1 MIKVLRCLP
10 LCLAITVSIVVS
22 GCQNVQTKHS
32 RIGNSHIKN
41 LPPSLGK
48 VFRYFKGQH
57 LAGDKIYPESLYDV
71 LVIDPAWVNISLSKG
86 WEQEYQASKDQTAL
100 AFFSGPTFELANTE
114 LGAVPQ
120 GDLKTASGFIPSGN
134 KAAAKQRAY
143 VAITKDGR
151 LDFGYGEFNLK
162 NSDYYKI
169 FIGGLH
175 AFTNNFIA
183 TPPSYKGVY
192 KEIAQSD
199 IRLVYGLRQDGMLEL
214 IETRDGMPREQL
226 ARLVSAR
233 RLLAAYLPDHASK
246 SRLIIP
252 RVRPWSS
259 AHADWI
265 TGGRPNITAMPYLLR
280 ITIDPRVRT

>member
-1 MIKVLRCLP
+1 MIRVLHCLP
-10 LCLAITVSIVVS
+10 LCLGITASIIVC
-22 GCQNVQTKHS
+22 GCQKLTTKHS
-32 RIGNSHIKN
+32 SSGNSHIKN
-41 LPPSLGK
+41 PAPALGK
-48 VFRYFKGQH
+48 VFRYFKNQH
-57 LAGDKIYPESLYDV
+57 LGGDEKYPVSLYDV

-86 WEQEYQASKDQTAL
+86 WEQEYQASKDETAL

-120 GDLKTASGFIPSGN
+120 GDLKTASGFFPSGN

-151 LDFGYGEFNLK
+151 LDFGYGELNLK
-162 NSDYYKI
+162 NLNYYKI

-175 AFTNNFIA
+175 AFANNIIA

-192 KEIAQSD
+192 KEITQSD

-214 IETRDGMPREQL
+214 IETRDGMPKDQL
-226 ARLVSAR
+226 AKLVSAR

-252 RVRPWSS
+252 RVRTWSS

-280 ITIDPRVRT
+280 ITIDPRVRK